1 MYIAH
6 RKVVLLISFEL
17 TSDVILPS
25 WHVLVQSL
33 QSKHHHSGVY
43 HLLLADLSLFSGD
56 PVINFVQ
63 VNTSRGVSLRNV
75 AGFVCDRSLVFS
87 LHILTC
93 LIFGGRLIAGG
104 RLVKFM

>member
-1 MYIAH
+1 MCIAH

-17 TSDVILPS
+17 TSHVILPS
-25 WHVLVQSL
+25 RHVLVQSL
-33 QSKHHHSGVY
+33 QCKHHHSGVY
-43 HLLLADLSLFSGD
+43 HLLLTDLSLFSCD

-63 VNTSRGVSLRNV
+63 VNTSRGVSLRKV

-87 LHILTC
+87 LHILAC

>member
-1 MYIAH
+1 MCIAH

-17 TSDVILPS
+17 TSHVILPS
-25 WHVLVQSL
+25 RHVLVQSL
-33 QSKHHHSGVY
+33 QCKHHSGVY
-43 HLLLADLSLFSGD
+43 HLLLTDLSLFSGD

-63 VNTSRGVSLRNV
+63 VNTSRGVSLRKV

-87 LHILTC
+87 LHILAC

-104 RLVKFM
+104 RLVEFM